1 MVKKFNASA
10 FQAQLR
16 AAQRKAEQDFKREVS
31 RAENKIKQAVTQEA
45 RRIDQQNQKAVAD
58 YNRKVAS
65 HNRAAEQHNKKVVA
79 DINRSLQARST
90 RPTVRYTVHERQ
102 LVDRVHEAVAGLDNR
117 EYDAFLSYARIDGA
131 EVATELRENLAEF
144 GVSVW
149 FDEVAIIP
157 GKSLALQMDQGLR
170 KAKSGIALLTPA
182 YLTGRFWTQRE
193 LGALLHKDTLIPV
206 LHNVTFKD
214 VAEYSGILPD
224 LAGFTTE
231 TDSVRDIAVKI
242 ASAILPDED
251 VA

>member
-10 FQAQLR
+10 FQAQVR

-31 RAENKIKQAVTQEA
+31 RAENKIKQAVAQEA
-45 RRIDQQNQKAVAD
+45 RRIDQQNQRAVAD

-170 KAKSGIALLTPA
+170 RAKSGIALLTPA

-193 LGALLHKDTLIPV
+193 LGALLHKNTLIPV

-231 TDSVRDIAVKI
+231 NDSVRDIAVKI